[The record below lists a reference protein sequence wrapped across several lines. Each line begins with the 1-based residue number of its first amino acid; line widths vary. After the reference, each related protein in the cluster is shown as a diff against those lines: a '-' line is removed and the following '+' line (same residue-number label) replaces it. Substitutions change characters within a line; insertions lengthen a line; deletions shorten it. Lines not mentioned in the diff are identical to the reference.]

1 MVVLVSS
8 ALGFGWLLT
17 RVISDF
23 SLFEASLLT
32 LIALVFVLHI
42 AYHLLRLPVVTNLEE
57 IEDDEEDEEEDEE
70 DYPIPIERFH
80 KSNQPEIVEDSFRY
94 EIANAIYRTLA
105 KSPKARGAMSDS
117 QLKELS
123 IRLIDIAVA
132 ILKRRPRN
140 IPRVHVSTA
149 ALRHEM
155 ERIEQKPYDDTILE
169 EAAAAINEELE
180 ANDELADVIRHKNW
194 KELMLH

>member
-1 MVVLVSS
+1 MVVLVST

-32 LIALVFVLHI
+32 LIALVFVLYI

-57 IEDDEEDEEEDEE
+57 IEDDEEDEEL
-70 DYPIPIERFH
+70 YPIPIERFH

-105 KSPKARGAMSDS
+105 KSPKARGSMSDS

-140 IPRVHVSTA
+140 IQRVHVSAA

-180 ANDELADVIRHKNW
+180 ANNELADVIRHKNW
-194 KELMLH
+194 KELMLN